1 MAVNLPAKS
10 SIPKSGNMLE
20 PYKYIKGEPVWT
32 ETQIDILCL
41 NLIRNNEYNYINE
54 DLRMNIEQATA
65 DVEQLTKVFGNKIQ
79 QFTKIQA
86 DLSEQAKKVSG
97 QVRDSANKLNTAM
110 QTLDKSMNL
119 DKLQQQTELLERMAA
134 AMIALANLEQ
144 SGHLDRISKA
154 LKNQ

>member
-1 MAVNLPAKS
+1 MAVNLPTKS

-41 NLIRNNEYNYINE
+41 SLIKNNEYNYISEN
-54 DLRMNIEQATA
+54 LKMNIEQATA

-79 QFTKIQA
+79 QFTKTQT

-97 QVRDSANKLNTAM
+97 QVRDSANKLNSAM
-110 QTLDKSMNL
+110 QTLDKNMNL
-119 DKLQQQTELLERMAA
+119 DKLQRQAELLERIAT
-134 AMIALANLEQ
+134 AMSSLVELEK
-144 SGHLDRISKA
+144 SGSLERIVKA
-154 LKNQ
+154 MKQ

>member
-1 MAVNLPAKS
+1 MAISLPKKS
-10 SIPKSGNMLE
+10 RIPKSGNMLE

-32 ETQIDILCL
+32 NDQVDLLCF
-41 NLIRNNEYNYINE
+41 NLIKNKEYNFISGG
-54 DLRMNIEQATA
+54 LRMDIEQATS
-65 DVEQLTKVFGNKIQ
+65 DIESLTKVFGNKIQ
-79 QFTKIQA
+79 QFTKTQT

>member
-79 QFTKIQA
+79 QFTKTQT

-97 QVRDSANKLNTAM
+97 QVRDSANKLNSAM
-110 QTLDKSMNL
+110 QTLDKNMNL
-119 DKLQQQTELLERMAA
+119 DKLQRQAELLERIAN
-134 AMIALANLEQ
+134 AMSSLVELEK
-144 SGHLDRISKA
+144 SGSLERIVKA
-154 LKNQ
+154 MKQ